1 MIIKKQIRNFI
12 LHLINV
18 LDKDSTR
25 FYEVGLE
32 TRNENEFVLHVIMV
46 SGLVTGILIR
56 PNDKDLFVKIF
67 DFITGL

>member
-1 MIIKKQIRNFI
+1 MIKEQIRNFI
-12 LHLINV
+12 LHLIKL

-32 TRNENEFVLHVIMV
+32 TRVNEYILSVVMV
-46 SGLVTGILIR
+46 SGLVTGIVLN
-56 PNDKDLFVKIF
+56 PNDKELFVKIF

>member
-1 MIIKKQIRNFI
+1 MIKEQIKKFV
-12 LHLINV
+12 LHLINL

-32 TRNENEFVLHVIMV
+32 TRVNEYILSVVMV
-46 SGLVTGILIR
+46 SGLVTGIVLN
-56 PNDKDLFVKIF
+56 PKDKDLFVKIF

>member
-1 MIIKKQIRNFI
+1 MIKDQIRNFI

-46 SGLVTGILIR
+46 SGLVTGIMIK
-56 PNDKDLFVKIF
+56 PKDKNLFVKIF

>member
-1 MIIKKQIRNFI
+1 MIKEQIKKFV
-12 LHLINV
+12 LHLINA

-32 TRNENEFVLHVIMV
+32 TRVNEYILRVVMV
-46 SGLVTGILIR
+46 SGLVTGIVLN
-56 PNDKDLFVKIF
+56 PNDKELFVKIF